1 MMKIRMKIADKD
13 LLLSVAQY
21 EAILEV
27 LLNAD
32 ELRDKYVGSGKGENG
47 TNYVRIIKPL
57 DVAEDVNIR
66 TMPDGEY
73 EALVL
78 KCKLN
83 PELLT

>member
-1 MMKIRMKIADKD
+1 MKIRMKIAEKD

-27 LLNAD
+27 LLGVD
-32 ELRDKYVGSGKGENG
+32 ELHAKYVGKDKGENG
-47 TNYVRIIKPL
+47 TNYVRIIRPL
-57 DVAEDVNIR
+57 DVAEDVIIR

-73 EALVL
+73 EAIML

-83 PELLT
+83 PDLLT

>member
-1 MMKIRMKIADKD
+1 MKIRMKIADKD
-13 LLLSVAQY
+13 VLLSVAQY

-32 ELRDKYVGSGKGENG
+32 EMRNKYVGSGKGENG
-47 TNYVRIIKPL
+47 TNYVRVIAPL
-57 DVAEDVNIR
+57 DITEDVTIR

-73 EALVL
+73 EAVVL

-83 PELLT
+83 PDLLT

>member
-1 MMKIRMKIADKD
+1 MKIRMKIADKD
-13 LLLSVAQY
+13 VLLSVAQY

-32 ELRDKYVGSGKGENG
+32 EMKDKYMGTGKGENG

-57 DVAEDVNIR
+57 DITDDLHVR

-73 EALVL
+73 EAIML

-83 PELLT
+83 PDLLT

>member
-1 MMKIRMKIADKD
+1 MKIRMKIADKD
-13 LLLSVAQY
+13 VLLSVAQY

-32 ELRDKYVGSGKGENG
+32 EMRDKYVGKDKGENG

-57 DVAEDVNIR
+57 DVAEDLHVR

-73 EALVL
+73 EAIVL

-83 PELLT
+83 PDLLT

>member
-1 MMKIRMKIADKD
+1 MKIRMKIADKD
-13 LLLSVAQY
+13 VLLSVAQY

-27 LLNAD
+27 LLTAD
-32 ELRDKYVGSGKGENG
+32 EMREKYVGKDTGENG

-57 DVAEDVNIR
+57 DVAEDLPVR

-73 EALVL
+73 EAIVL

-83 PELLT
+83 PDLLT

>member
-1 MMKIRMKIADKD
+1 MKIRMKIADKD

-32 ELRDKYVGSGKGENG
+32 ELYDKYVGKDKGEDG

-57 DVAEDVNIR
+57 DISGDVTIR

-83 PELLT
+83 PDLLT

>member
-1 MMKIRMKIADKD
+1 MKIADKD
-13 LLLSVAQY
+13 VLLSVVQY
-21 EAILEV
+21 EVILEA

-32 ELRDKYVGSGKGENG
+32 ELHDKYVGKDKGENG

-57 DVAEDVNIR
+57 DISGDVTIR

-73 EALVL
+73 EAIML

-83 PELLT
+83 PDLLT

>member
-1 MMKIRMKIADKD
+1 MKIRMKIAEKD
-13 LLLSVAQY
+13 LLLSVVQY

-32 ELRDKYVGSGKGENG
+32 EMRDKYVGTAKGENG

-57 DVAEDVNIR
+57 DITEELQVR

-73 EALVL
+73 EAIML

-83 PELLT
+83 PDLLT

>member
-1 MMKIRMKIADKD
+1 
-13 LLLSVAQY
+13 
-21 EAILEV
+21 

-32 ELRDKYVGSGKGENG
+32 EMRDKYVGTAKGENG

-57 DVAEDVNIR
+57 DITEELQVR

-73 EALVL
+73 EAIML

-83 PELLT
+83 PDLLT